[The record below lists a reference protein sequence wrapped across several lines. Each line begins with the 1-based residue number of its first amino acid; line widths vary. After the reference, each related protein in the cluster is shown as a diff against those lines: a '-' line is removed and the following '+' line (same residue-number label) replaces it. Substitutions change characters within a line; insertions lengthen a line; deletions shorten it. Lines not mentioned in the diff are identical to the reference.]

1 MQENTTPQDPTT
13 ELQIISTSEALS
25 AVTSAEIDKQIATA
39 HQYPRNVAAC
49 VQNIQALALMDEDIA
64 GSCYYH
70 LERTD
75 KNGDKAIIE
84 GPSIRLAEIVAANWR
99 NLRLGTRVVGNDGR
113 MVTVEAVCH
122 DLESNVAVSQQ
133 QVRSIVTRNG
143 KTYSNDMQTL
153 TINAASAIALR
164 NAINKVIPMA
174 ITKKVVEQC
183 KEMVRG
189 RAAELPEKRQK
200 IVSAFA
206 SIGVSREQLLAKL
219 RIASIDDITADMV
232 VSLRGLYTSLKDG
245 NSTVEE
251 EFPKT
256 AAEPTEEQSQ
266 TQAVT
271 DKARA
276 AVKKAQQGNKPP
288 QPPVQPNIDFDKMT
302 DEEIAKMGET
312 L

>member
-1 MQENTTPQDPTT
+1 MEQQENAT
-13 ELQIISTSEALS
+13 ELQIISTTDALS

-39 HQYPRNVAAC
+39 HQYPRNANLC

-75 KNGDKAIIE
+75 KNGEKSIIE
-84 GPSIRLAEIVAANWR
+84 GPSIRLAEIVASNWG
-99 NLRLGTRVVGNDGR
+99 NLRIATRVVGNDGR

-164 NAINKVIPMA
+164 NAINKVVPMA
-174 ITKKVVEQC
+174 ITKKIVEQC
-183 KEMVRG
+183 KNMVRG
-189 RAAELPEKRQK
+189 KAAELPEKRQK

-219 RIASIDDITADMV
+219 EIASIDEITADMV

-251 EFPKT
+251 EFSKPET
-256 AAEPTEEQSQ
+256 EQQEQTNAVAAKAKEAVKRVQAK
-266 TQAVT
+266 TQA
-271 DKARA
+271 
-276 AVKKAQQGNKPP
+276 
-288 QPPVQPNIDFDKMT
+288 PVQPNIDFDKMT
-302 DEEIAKMGET
+302 DEEIARMGDT
-312 L
+312 IK

>member
-1 MQENTTPQDPTT
+1 METQEPNITG
-13 ELQIISTSEALS
+13 ELQIISSSDALS

-39 HQYPRNVAAC
+39 HQYPRNVASC
-49 VQNIQALALMDEDIA
+49 MQNITALALLDEDIA

-75 KNGDKAIIE
+75 KNGEKAIIE
-84 GPSIRLAEIVAANWR
+84 GPSIRLAEIVAANWG
-99 NLRLGTRVVGNDGR
+99 NLRIGTRVVGNDGR

-174 ITKKVVEQC
+174 ITRKVVEQC
-183 KEMVRG
+183 KSMVRG
-189 RAAELPEKRQK
+189 KAAELPEKRQK
-200 IVSAFA
+200 LVAAFA

-219 RIASIDDITADMV
+219 GIASVDEITADMV

-251 EFPKT
+251 EFPRP
-256 AAEPTEEQSQ
+256 AAPTEEQSQ
-266 TQAVT
+266 TQTVAA
-271 DKARA
+271 KARD
-276 AVKKAQQGNKPP
+276 AVKKSQQGGKQ
-288 QPPVQPNIDFDKMT
+288 QPPVQPNINFDQMS
-302 DEEIAKMGET
+302 DEEIERMGNN

>member
-1 MQENTTPQDPTT
+1 MSEQESQAT
-13 ELQIISTSEALS
+13 ELQIISSTEALS

-39 HQYPRNVAAC
+39 HQYPRNVNLC
-49 VQNIQALALMDEDIA
+49 VQNIQSLALMDEDVA

-75 KNGDKAIIE
+75 KNGEKAIIE
-84 GPSIRLAEIVAANWR
+84 GPSIRLAEIVASNWG
-99 NLRLGTRVVGNDGR
+99 NLRIATRVVGNDGR

-122 DLESNVAVSQQ
+122 DLETNVAVAQQ

-174 ITKKVVEQC
+174 ITRKVVDQC
-183 KEMVRG
+183 KNMVRG
-189 RAAELPEKRQK
+189 KAAELPEKRQK
-200 IVSAFA
+200 IVTAFA

-219 RIASIDDITADMV
+219 EIASIDEITADMV

-251 EFPKT
+251 EFPKPAPEQQEQT
-256 AAEPTEEQSQ
+256 ATVAS
-266 TQAVT
+266 
-271 DKARA
+271 KARE
-276 AVKKAQQGNKPP
+276 AVKKVQASH

-302 DEEIAKMGET
+302 DEQIAELGDK

>member
-1 MQENTTPQDPTT
+1 MEQNQDLQST
-13 ELQIISTSEALS
+13 ELQIISSTESLS

-49 VQNIQALALMDEDIA
+49 MQNIQALALMDEDIA

-75 KNGDKAIIE
+75 KNGEKAIIE
-84 GPSIRLAEIVAANWR
+84 GPSIRLAEIVAANWG
-99 NLRLGTRVVGNDGR
+99 NLRIGTHVIGNDGR

-122 DLESNVAVSQQ
+122 DLESNVAVFQQ

-174 ITKKVVEQC
+174 ITRKVVEQC
-183 KEMVRG
+183 KSMVRG
-189 RAAELPEKRQK
+189 LAAELPAKRQK

-206 SIGVSREQLLAKL
+206 SIGVSREQLLTKL
-219 RIASIDDITADMV
+219 GISSVDDITADMV

-245 NSTVEE
+245 NSTVDE
-251 EFPKT
+251 EFPKP
-256 AAEPTEEQSQ
+256 AAAPTEEQQQ
-266 TQAVT
+266 TQTVAA
-271 DKARA
+271 KARE
-276 AVKKAQQGNKPP
+276 AVKKAQAKSQ
-288 QPPVQPNIDFDKMT
+288 QPATDPVQPNINFDQMS
-302 DEEIAKMGET
+302 DEEIEKMGNT